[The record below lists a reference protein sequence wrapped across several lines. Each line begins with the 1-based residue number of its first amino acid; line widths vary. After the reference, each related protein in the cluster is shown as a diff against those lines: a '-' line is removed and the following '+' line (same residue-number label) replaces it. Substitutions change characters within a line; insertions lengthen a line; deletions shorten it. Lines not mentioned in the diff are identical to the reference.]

1 MKGDT
6 KSKKTKKES
15 EQNARER
22 VHVNDENR
30 DTRVKVY

>member
-6 KSKKTKKES
+6 KIKKTKKES
-15 EQNARER
+15 EQNARDC

-30 DTRVKVY
+30 DTRVKFY